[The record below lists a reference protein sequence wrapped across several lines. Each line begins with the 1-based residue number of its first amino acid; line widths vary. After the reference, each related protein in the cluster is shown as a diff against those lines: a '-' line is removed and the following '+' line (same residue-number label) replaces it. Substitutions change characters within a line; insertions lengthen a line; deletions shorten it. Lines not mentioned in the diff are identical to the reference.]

1 MESNRKMTGCSAC
14 LHAPESVPYIVHESA
29 QARLERIVHRLWI
42 STIILIVL
50 LIGTNAA
57 WLWYESQFETV
68 TISQEITNDDGDIL
82 YRNNLLGVGDMYG
95 GQDYD
100 DSIDPTA

>member
-1 MESNRKMTGCSAC
+1 MERVVK
-14 LHAPESVPYIVHESA
+14 
-29 QARLERIVHRLWI
+29 RLWI
-42 STIILIVL
+42 STILLTAL

-82 YRNNLLGVGDMYG
+82 YRNNLLGVGDMNG
-95 GQDYD
+95 GQDIND
-100 DSIDPTA
+100 GHDPAA